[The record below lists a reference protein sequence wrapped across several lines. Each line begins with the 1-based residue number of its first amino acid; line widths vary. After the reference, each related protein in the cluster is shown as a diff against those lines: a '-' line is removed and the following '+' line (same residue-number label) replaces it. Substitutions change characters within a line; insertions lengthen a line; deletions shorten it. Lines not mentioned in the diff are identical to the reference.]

1 MSTITLEYQPAWLA
15 AMGLDAARFASE
27 ARTASAM
34 KLFEI
39 GRLSSGQAAQMAGV
53 SRVEFL
59 LSCKQWG
66 VASVELDESELAA
79 EFTTPLK

>member
-1 MSTITLEYQPAWLA
+1 MSAFIIEYPTSWLPALGTDEA
-15 AMGLDAARFASE
+15 HFAHDARI
-27 ARTASAM
+27 ASAM